1 MWIVFLV
8 ILGAASGFIASRI
21 MRVETDL
28 MTTIFIGI
36 VGALIG
42 GVLLRFVAGVL
53 GLLGGFVGAVL
64 GAMLVIYLWQQ
75 VRK

>member
-28 MTTIFIGI
+28 MTTVFIGI

-53 GLLGGFVGAVL
+53 GLLGGLVGAVL